1 MHSRTLVTVDIP
13 EVKTDIE
20 TDRKIQNTIND
31 LETALERCD
40 TEKDFL
46 KFNYLSLQ
54 LPLTDSLKQLNIKT
68 NKMKIQV
75 RRMKND
81 L

>member
-1 MHSRTLVTVDIP
+1 MKP
-13 EVKTDIE
+13 Y
-20 TDRKIQNTIND
+20 
-31 LETALERCD
+31 

-54 LPLTDSLKQLNIKT
+54 LPLTDLLKQLNIKT

>member
-1 MHSRTLVTVDIP
+1 MKP
-13 EVKTDIE
+13 Y
-20 TDRKIQNTIND
+20 
-31 LETALERCD
+31 

>member
-1 MHSRTLVTVDIP
+1 MQFHETVYG
-13 EVKTDIE
+13 K
-20 TDRKIQNTIND
+20 R
-31 LETALERCD
+31 
-40 TEKDFL
+40 F
-46 KFNYLSLQ
+46 FNYLSLQ
-54 LPLTDSLKQLNIKT
+54 LPLTDLLKQLNIKT